1 MRHANNR
8 LLSKLASGSN
18 MQGIA
23 QNRSVLNVREDS
35 RTLQVAAEVE
45 FPKKSIFVGSVFWGY
60 GAVGS
65 AFEWHSKGQRFE
77 SA

>member
-1 MRHANNR
+1 MCNNDAITDKNNGKD
-8 LLSKLASGSN
+8 LCL
-18 MQGIA
+18 
-23 QNRSVLNVREDS
+23 
-35 RTLQVAAEVE
+35 
-45 FPKKSIFVGSVFWGY
+45 KKINSSDFIWGY